1 MLGVLRQKVYPIG
14 VDLGSC
20 SLKLVQLTRN
30 GNGLSLVAAARA
42 DVPREIQDIPSERQE
57 WYIDSFRELLA
68 SKPFKG
74 RRVISCLAARE
85 MLVQHLRVPKMDE
98 DHLEKALP
106 WEAQG
111 KVPFNINTARL
122 HHIVAGEVYDGAEC
136 KQEVILMA
144 ASATVVKQHLN
155 LIERTKVQVDSIN
168 VEPLALVNCFLH
180 LLEKDNEQQKG
191 TMLIDLGH
199 SCSKVVIT
207 HGADIAFCRTIGI
220 GAEQMVRAICDKLS
234 VDYAEASRLYLD
246 YFLNVGRAEQER
258 KARAAAPEVER
269 EVGGAAVVPQGAAAT
284 ATEEESLEVRVKQAI
299 TLSQQNL
306 AEEIRS
312 CVRYHDLVFGSQP
325 VGRTIFV
332 GGQAKNKSLCRQLAR
347 HLGLPA
353 QLGDPLARIEPSSLN
368 GKHSDLV
375 ADERHCDW
383 AVAFGLSLGGIELK

>member
-20 SLKLVQLTRN
+20 SLKLVQLTQN
-30 GNGLSLVAAARA
+30 SSGLSLVAAARA

-57 WYIDSFRELLA
+57 WYIDSFRELLS

-98 DHLEKALP
+98 KHLEKALP

-155 LIERTKVQVDSIN
+155 LIERTKVQVDTIN

-180 LLEKDNEQQKG
+180 LLEKDGAEQKG
-191 TMLIDLGH
+191 TMLVDLGH

-207 HGADIAFCRTIGI
+207 HGADVAFCRTIGI

-234 VDYAEASRLYLD
+234 VDYGEAARLYLE
-246 YFLNVGRAEQER
+246 YFLNVGRSEPAG
-258 KARAAAPEVER
+258 KSGGAAAAGSG
-269 EVGGAAVVPQGAAAT
+269 EVGGSVEPKEGAAV
-284 ATEEESLEVRVKQAI
+284 ATEEEGLGARVKEAI
-299 TLSQQNL
+299 LLSQQNL

-325 VGRTIFV
+325 VGRAIFV

-347 HLGLPA
+347 NLGLPA
-353 QLGDPLARIEPSSLN
+353 QLGDPLARIEPSSLV
-368 GKHSDLV
+368 GKHSDLA

>member
-30 GNGLSLVAAARA
+30 GNGLYLVAAARA

-57 WYIDSFRELLA
+57 WYIESFRELLS

-85 MLVQHLRVPKMDE
+85 MLVQHLRVAKMDE
-98 DHLEKALP
+98 EHLAKALP

-122 HHIVAGEVYDGAEC
+122 HHIVAGEVYDGAEY

-155 LIERTKVQVDSIN
+155 LIERTKVQVDLIN
-168 VEPLALVNCFLH
+168 VEPVALVNCFWH
-180 LLEKDNEQQKG
+180 LLEKDDNQPQG

-207 HGADIAFCRTIGI
+207 HGTDIAFCRTIGI

-234 VDYAEASRLYLD
+234 VSYPEAARLYLD
-246 YFLNVGRAEQER
+246 YFLHIGRTEPIS
-258 KARAAAPEVER
+258 KKNTAAAER
-269 EVGGAAVVPQGAAAT
+269 EGGESVTVNPKEAAAT
-284 ATEEESLEVRVKQAI
+284 LTAEESLEVRVQRAI
-299 TLSQQNL
+299 LLSQQNL

-325 VGRTIFV
+325 VGRVIFV

-347 HLGLPA
+347 NLGLPA
-353 QLGDPLARIEPSSLN
+353 QLGDPLARIEPSSLL
-368 GKHSDLV
+368 GKHSDLA

-383 AVAFGLSLGGIELK
+383 AVAFGLSLGGIEVK

>member
-20 SLKLVQLTRN
+20 SLKMVQLTQN
-30 GNGLSLVAAARA
+30 GKGLSLVAAARA

-57 WYIDSFRELLA
+57 WYIESFRELMS

-98 DHLEKALP
+98 KHLEKALP

-144 ASATVVKQHLN
+144 ASAMVVKQHLN
-155 LIERTKVQVDSIN
+155 LIERTKVQVDTIS

-180 LLEKDNEQQKG
+180 LLEKDDEEQKG

-234 VDYAEASRLYLD
+234 VSYAEASRLYLD
-246 YFLNVGRAEQER
+246 HFLNVGRAEQSR
-258 KARAAAPEVER
+258 KAKAGAAEGER
-269 EVGGAAVVPQGAAAT
+269 EVGGAVEAREGAAT
-284 ATEEESLEVRVKQAI
+284 MIEEESLEVRVKRAI
-299 TLSQQNL
+299 LLSQQNL

-312 CVRYHDLVFGSQP
+312 CVRYHDLVFGLQP
-325 VGRTIFV
+325 VGRAIFV

-347 HLGLPA
+347 GLGLPA
-353 QLGDPLARIEPSSLN
+353 QLGDPLARIEPSSLV
-368 GKHSDLV
+368 GKHSDLL
-375 ADERHCDW
+375 AEERHCDW
-383 AVAFGLSLGGIELK
+383 AVAFGLSLGGIGLK

>member
-20 SLKLVQLTRN
+20 SLKMVQLTQN

-57 WYIDSFRELLA
+57 WYIESFRELLS

-85 MLVQHLRVPKMDE
+85 LLVQHLRVPKMDE
-98 DHLEKALP
+98 KHLEKALP

-155 LIERTKVQVDSIN
+155 LIERTKVQVDMIN
-168 VEPLALVNCFLH
+168 VEPVALVNCFLH
-180 LLEKDNEQQKG
+180 LLKKDDTQQKG

-234 VDYAEASRLYLD
+234 VEYAEAARLYLD
-246 YFLNVGRAEQER
+246 YFLNVGRADQVS
-258 KARAAAPEVER
+258 KASTPSAAAAGL
-269 EVGGAAVVPQGAAAT
+269 EVGGAVESKEAAT
-284 ATEEESLEVRVKQAI
+284 LTEEESLEVRVQRAI
-299 TLSQQNL
+299 LLSQQNL

-325 VGRTIFV
+325 VGRAIFV

-347 HLGLPA
+347 NLGLPA
-353 QLGDPLARIEPSSLN
+353 QLGDPLARIEPSSLI
-368 GKHSDLV
+368 GKHSDLA